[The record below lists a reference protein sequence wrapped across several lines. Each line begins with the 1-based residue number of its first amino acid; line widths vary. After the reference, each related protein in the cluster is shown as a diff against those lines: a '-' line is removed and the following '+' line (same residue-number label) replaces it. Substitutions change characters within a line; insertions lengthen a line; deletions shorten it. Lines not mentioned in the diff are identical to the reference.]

1 MGGPPS
7 STTACLRC
15 LECGEKKTSRGVAS
29 GEGPLHNDTKQNAA
43 WWRSEGCS
51 ALPEVSGRGVSV
63 SAIAGKG

>member
-7 STTACLRC
+7 STTACLRR
-15 LECGEKKTSRGVAS
+15 LGCGEKTSRGVAS

-43 WWRSEGCS
+43 WWQSEGCS